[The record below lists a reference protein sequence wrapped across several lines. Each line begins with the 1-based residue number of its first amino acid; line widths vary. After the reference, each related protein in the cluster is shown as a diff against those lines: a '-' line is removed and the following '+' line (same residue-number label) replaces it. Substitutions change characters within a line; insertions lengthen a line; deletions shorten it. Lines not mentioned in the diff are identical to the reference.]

1 MKKKPSSLV
10 SPIWTFKYLA
20 IFLPSFGR
28 TPRESSSTLSPGAEA
43 HNKPQACKKEV
54 VAPRNSWESWSPWS
68 TSGFCMFFADNFA
81 SQGALG
87 QKGDTMQIF
96 QKNGTQRCLCKI
108 SQYSLH
114 LMVLKNVC
122 MLKVFFGRYWVWV
135 YMELP
140 RKASLKWQMNSFV
153 NPVGTVNEQIL
164 SFMNYIYIWIYA
176 VQLRIQEKFKKMT
189 N

>member
-1 MKKKPSSLV
+1 MMKLSSLV

-28 TPRESSSTLSPGAEA
+28 TPRESSSTLSPGADA

-54 VAPRNSWESWSPWS
+54 VAPRNLWESEKALVYIW
-68 TSGFCMFFADNFA
+68 FFACFCRQLA
-81 SQGALG
+81 SQGALR

-135 YMELP
+135 YMELI
-140 RKASLKWQMNSFV
+140 RGSLCGMWRFWTSLIHDLPEV
-153 NPVGTVNEQIL
+153 NLHFPN
-164 SFMNYIYIWIYA
+164 M
-176 VQLRIQEKFKKMT
+176 
-189 N
+189 